1 MTRGDE
7 IQQNRMMRLRIAG
20 QAFTIFAFISGC
32 ALGWHGPVIE
42 TVENWKV
49 CRRCCVP
56 TASGSLPFL
65 IVYSL
70 TRTPVLFCFL
80 HVIRRRRGTATRRT
94 HCFGNKPRRTS
105 SRGISKTT
113 RRQNQSVKQSS
124 DGL

>member
-1 MTRGDE
+1 MEPQSNCSHQCRLYLALTESLTYPFTGLGVTVGALVRGVGTMTRGDE

-49 CRRCCVP
+49 CRQCCVP
-56 TASGSLPFL
+56 TVSYSLPLL

-70 TRTPVLFCFL
+70 TRTPVPFCFL
-80 HVIRRRRGTATRRT
+80 HVI
-94 HCFGNKPRRTS
+94 
-105 SRGISKTT
+105 
-113 RRQNQSVKQSS
+113 
-124 DGL
+124 